1 MSSYPVSDKDQRVR
15 AADLL
20 ALVTEIWV
28 RCGMPDDDAALL
40 ADTLVAADLRGVHS
54 HGVLRVPEYA
64 GKLLGGAVDPKGR
77 PRVAVDNG
85 AAIVVDGGNS
95 MGQIGSSFAMREAIE
110 RARRHNIAA
119 AAVRGSN
126 HCGAM
131 AYFAMQ
137 ALPEDMI
144 GIATTNALPTMA
156 PWGGVERVLGINP
169 LAVAVPAG
177 EEPAIVL
184 DAAFSGSSH
193 GKIRVFHQ
201 MGAAIPSNWAFDKQG
216 RPTTDS
222 AVAIDGLLQPIGEFK
237 GVGLALVMG
246 ILSSLLSG
254 AAYGTES
261 GDMESGPKPGC
272 DGHFFLALRI
282 GAFEDAGRFKSRV
295 DGIIRELRGSRRAAG
310 VERLYA
316 PGELE
321 TETEQN
327 YQREGIP
334 LNQLTLAGIADVAQR
349 LAIAGLPWGG

>member
-1 MSSYPVSDKDQRVR
+1 MAYPVSEKDRRIRAEDLRGFVAKIWTLCGMS
-15 AADLL
+15 AAD
-20 ALVTEIWV
+20 A
-28 RCGMPDDDAALL
+28 GLL

-54 HGVLRVPEYA
+54 HGVLRVPEYTE
-64 GKLLGGAVDPKGR
+64 KLLGGGVDPTGR
-77 PRVAVDNG
+77 PRIVTDNG
-85 AAIVVDGGNS
+85 ATIVVDGGNS
-95 MGQIGSSFAMREAIE
+95 MGQIGASFAMREAIE
-110 RARRHNIAA
+110 RAQRLNIAA

-137 ALPEDMI
+137 ALPKDMI

-169 LAVAVPAG
+169 LAVAVPAAS
-177 EEPAIVL
+177 EPAIVL

-201 MGAAIPSNWAFDKQG
+201 MGIEIPPNWAFDLQG
-216 RPTTDS
+216 RPTTDP
-222 AVAIDGLLQPIGEFK
+222 AVAIEGLLQPIGEFK

-261 GDMESGPKPGC
+261 GDMENGPKPGC

-282 GAFEDAGRFKSRV
+282 AAFEDPGRFKSRV
-295 DGIIRELRGSRRAAG
+295 DGIIQQLRASRRGAG

-316 PGELE
+316 PGEPE
-321 TETEQN
+321 TETEQR

-334 LNQLTLAGIADVAQR
+334 LNRITLDGLATAARRVGISST
-349 LAIAGLPWGG
+349 PWEA

>member
-1 MSSYPVSDKDQRVR
+1 MPYPVSEKDRR
-15 AADLL
+15 ISAKDLREF
-20 ALVTEIWV
+20 VTRIWTQ
-28 RCGMPDDDAALL
+28 CGMSATDAELL

-54 HGVLRVPEYA
+54 HGVLRVPEYVE
-64 GKLLGGAVDPKGR
+64 KLLAGGVDPKGR
-77 PRVAVDNG
+77 PRVVTDNR

-95 MGQIGSSFAMREAIE
+95 MGQIGASFAMREAIE
-110 RARRHNIAA
+110 RAKRHSICA

-131 AYFAMQ
+131 AYYAMQ

-144 GIATTNALPTMA
+144 GIATTNAIPTMA

-169 LAVAVPAG
+169 LAVAIPAAT
-177 EEPAIVL
+177 EPAIVL

-201 MGAAIPSNWAFDKQG
+201 MGASIPSNWAFDLEG
-216 RPTTDS
+216 HPTTDA
-222 AVAIDGLLQPIGEFK
+222 AVALTGLLQPVGEFK

-261 GDMESGPKPGC
+261 GSMEEGAKPGC

-282 GAFEDAGRFKSRV
+282 AAFEDPARFKNRV
-295 DGIIRELRGSRRAAG
+295 DGIIQQLRGSRRAAG

-321 TETEQN
+321 TESQERYRQ
-327 YQREGIP
+327 EGIP
-334 LNQLTLAGIADVAQR
+334 LNPATLDELYKAAGRVGVTQ
-349 LAIAGLPWGG
+349 LPWEA